1 MQGWTFR
8 STKGMFGMQMVQ
20 HKPRISPNENST
32 RLLSPSQEPMLQPNQ
47 KSVSKLIDVLFQSH
61 KSLATGYL

>member
-1 MQGWTFR
+1 MQSWTFG

-20 HKPRISPNENST
+20 HKPRISSNENST

-47 KSVSKLIDVLFQSH
+47 KSVSQLTDFEF
-61 KSLATGYL
+61 